1 MFGSLNIC
9 VPFIEYST
17 FCRDRWKTVRPMIF
31 FLKSSFQWKVRNLSL
46 PFSIKSHLPSKRK
59 FNILS
64 SVITW
69 CQQPLEEVVDSYFQY
84 TACGFC
90 YSLDGKSDGSPH
102 STFRGWVISGCPF
115 FCRFADNRGILTLLS
130 NSIEMRKK
138 TEKRARN
145 KEERIGKNYCLCI
158 LHCYLYT
165 QIERISS
172 SNRQ

>member
-17 FCRDRWKTVRPMIF
+17 FCRDRWKTVRPVIF
-31 FLKSSFQWKVRNLSL
+31 FFLRVVFSGKVRNLSL
-46 PFSIKSHLPSKRK
+46 AFSIKSHLPSKRK

-64 SVITW
+64 FVIIW
-69 CQQPLEEVVDSYFQY
+69 CWQPLEEVVDSYFQY

-138 TEKRARN
+138 EKN
-145 KEERIGKNYCLCI
+145 EQETKKKELAKIIACAFCIVICI
-158 LHCYLYT
+158 LK
-165 QIERISS
+165 
-172 SNRQ
+172 SNV